1 MRNNR
6 NTFFYSLSSKSRKLI
21 LITSLLVFFLI
32 LVLSRFDTS
41 NLSNSIRASSS
52 ELSFDLS
59 SIIASPV
66 KLMIAGYNKIIDIS
80 RVYQENEELREL
92 QLSESISFQEIIEMK
107 LKIEEYERLLN
118 TFNDNEFNFKT
129 ARVISKVSNNYLN
142 SITVTS
148 GQING
153 IKPGM
158 PILGLKGLVGF
169 VDQVRKNTSIAI
181 LLSNIS
187 SRIPVSV
194 SNNSYQAIMIGQ
206 GFKNPKIVFAKDR
219 DSISVGDTI
228 STSGRGGIF
237 PPFILIGE
245 VSSITNDE
253 IEVKLFED
261 IENLK
266 KKLGIKQWLVFGG
279 SWGSTLSLA
288 YSQTY
293 PDSVSEM
300 VLRGIFMLREK
311 ELKWFYQYGASNV
324 FPEAWQYFLEP
335 IDEEDR
341 HNLISAYHK
350 IFLGDDEE
358 KKLNAAIA
366 WSKWEGSTSSLSYRP
381 EMAES
386 FSEPK
391 FALAFALIENH
402 YFVNKGFLEEENQ
415 LIEKGIDIIRSIPT
429 VIVQGRYDMVCPI
442 TTAWELSQNWPEAE
456 LIIAPSSG
464 HTAFEKEITHE
475 LINATNKFGSNN
487 D

>member
-1 MRNNR
+1 M
-6 NTFFYSLSSKSRKLI
+6 K
-21 LITSLLVFFLI
+21 
-32 LVLSRFDTS
+32 D
-41 NLSNSIRASSS
+41 
-52 ELSFDLS
+52 
-59 SIIASPV
+59 
-66 KLMIAGYNKIIDIS
+66 
-80 RVYQENEELREL
+80 
-92 QLSESISFQEIIEMK
+92 QLSLYPPIDPYDSGFLEADNHQVYYEQCGNPDGKPAVFLHGGPGGGGSKTVRQFFNPQAYRII
-107 LKIEEYERLLN
+107 IFDQRGCG
-118 TFNDNEFNFKT
+118 
-129 ARVISKVSNNYLN
+129 RSKPHGCLE
-142 SITVTS
+142 
-148 GQING
+148 
-153 IKPGM
+153 
-158 PILGLKGLVGF
+158 
-169 VDQVRKNTSIAI
+169 KNTTWD
-181 LLSNIS
+181 L
-187 SRIPVSV
+187 V
-194 SNNSYQAIMIGQ
+194 
-206 GFKNPKIVFAKDR
+206 
-219 DSISVGDTI
+219 
-228 STSGRGGIF
+228 
-237 PPFILIGE
+237 
-245 VSSITNDE
+245 
-253 IEVKLFED
+253 ED

-266 KKLGIKQWLVFGG
+266 KKLGIKKWLVFGG

-350 IFLGDDEE
+350 IFLGADEE
-358 KKLNAAIA
+358 KRLNAAIA

-429 VIVQGRYDMVCPI
+429 VIVQGRYDMVCPM

-475 LINATNKFGSNN
+475 LINATNKFGSRN